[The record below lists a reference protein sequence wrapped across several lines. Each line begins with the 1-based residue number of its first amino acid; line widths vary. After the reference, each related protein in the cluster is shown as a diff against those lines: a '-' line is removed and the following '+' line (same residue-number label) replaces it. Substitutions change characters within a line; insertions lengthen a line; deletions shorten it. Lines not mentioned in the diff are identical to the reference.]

1 MQTPNQ
7 PNGNNIGATLS
18 AATQQQQPVQPQVQ
32 TQVPPVQPQQ
42 QYQVPP
48 VNNQQQVP
56 PTFNPNFNGGAQQPQ
71 QPGQPQQPQG
81 DRSSRIYG
89 ANNRR
94 PRMFTSTSYSE
105 NFKAAV
111 DAVTEYTKKREGDGF
126 NKSVFVFA
134 VQDPALI
141 CSALVFT
148 QCFETQGKG
157 YALVYTMMLE
167 NTGGTLKDLVGN
179 DPNTGEHY
187 AMPNM
192 PGSQYDD
199 LYWRKVGEVVGG
211 KLPGMAIVEAGATM
225 VKSEMDWA
233 NEQSIA
239 RLLST
244 AENACVTQMN
254 RQSGYQLE
262 DPFNIRRDINPQVD
276 RISANFNF
284 NPTPYITADNNPVR
298 NDVEIKLMASAD
310 SDMQR
315 QGSEPIVITRGF
327 VELLSAGPTQNVR
340 YNEWGQMVRDS
351 RTYYPQFVIT
361 NHENGIFDAQG
372 PEFTALAIFTATLII
387 ENSNWMNAFMPK
399 MVTGVDFNDIGAIN
413 YDLKLN
419 YDPTDPQ
426 ARPQRINTKD
436 HSFGAPQLQQLLAQA
451 CFPTMT
457 IAMDIE
463 ETGINTWQDAMYLQA
478 GGAPGSTVAQLSLD
492 GQNAHRAIIESW
504 DNMTDGAFS
513 RHFQDPNKLIT
524 VRDGTRI
531 PGGHYSA
538 SSTVR
543 CDSRNID
550 QLAVLNL
557 CGEQDPAVVEEF
569 KMISTSTSGISV
581 PKRVMLRNARL
592 ANLLGATYT
601 QKCYYERVVITP
613 EAVMALRAAVFEA
626 GLVIRPENMNNQYA
640 MNTWAAPVAAQYG
653 VSTAM
658 ASSLVP
664 GGFGHDQY
672 GRAVNYAGF
681 RTGPFGNFTG

>member
-7 PNGNNIGATLS
+7 NNGNDLGAALS
-18 AATQQQQPVQPQVQ
+18 AASSQAQAQQPQA
-32 TQVPPVQPQQ
+32 QVPP
-42 QYQVPP
+42 
-48 VNNQQQVP
+48 QQQVP
-56 PTFNPNFNGGAQQPQ
+56 PAYSQPGVNTQQ
-71 QPGQPQQPQG
+71 QPGFQPQDV

-89 ANNRR
+89 ANTRR
-94 PRMFTSTSYSE
+94 PRMFTATSYSE
-105 NFKAAV
+105 NLKIAV
-111 DAVTEYTKKREGDGF
+111 DAITEYTKKREADGF
-126 NKSVFVFA
+126 NKSVFVFPLT
-134 VQDPALI
+134 DPSLI
-141 CSALVFT
+141 CSALVFA
-148 QCFETQGKG
+148 QCFEAQGKG

-167 NTGGTLKDLVGN
+167 NTGGTLKDLTGQ
-179 DPNTGEHY
+179 DPHTGEHF

-192 PGSQYDD
+192 PGSQYDN
-199 LYWRKVGEVVGG
+199 LYYRKVTELVAG
-211 KLPGMAIVEAGATM
+211 KLPGLAVTEAGATM
-225 VKSEMDWA
+225 VKSEMEWS

-254 RQSGYQLE
+254 RLSGYQLE
-262 DPFNIRRDINPQVD
+262 APFNIRADINPQID

-284 NPTPYITADNNPVR
+284 NPTPYLTADNNPVR

-327 VELLSAGPTQNVR
+327 VELLSAGPQQNIT
-340 YNEWGQMVRDS
+340 YNQFGMPVRDMRS
-351 RTYYPQFVIT
+351 YYPQFVIT

-372 PEFTALAIFTATLII
+372 PEFTALAIFTSTLII
-387 ENSNWMNAFMPK
+387 ENNNWMNAFMPK

-419 YDPTDPQ
+419 YDPNDPQ
-426 ARPQRINTKD
+426 SRPQRINTKD
-436 HSFGAPQLQQLLAQA
+436 HSFGAQQLQQLLAQA

-457 IAMDIE
+457 IALDIE

-478 GGAPGSTVAQLSLD
+478 GGAPGTTVAQLSQD

-504 DNMTDGAFS
+504 DNLTDGAFS
-513 RHFQDPNKLIT
+513 RHFTDPNKLIT

-531 PGGHYSA
+531 PGGHYAASA
-538 SSTVR
+538 TTR

-569 KMISTSTSGISV
+569 KMVSTSTSGISV

-601 QKCYYERVVITP
+601 QKCYFERVVITP
-613 EAVMALRAAVFEA
+613 EAVMALRNAVFEA
-626 GLVIRPENMNNQYA
+626 GLIIRPENMNNQYA

-658 ASSLVP
+658 ASSLTP
-664 GGFGHDQY
+664 GGYGFDQT

-681 RTGPFGNFTG
+681 RTGTFGNFQG

>member
-7 PNGNNIGATLS
+7 NNGNDIGAAL
-18 AATQQQQPVQPQVQ
+18 ATAQQQQQQIQQPQVQ
-32 TQVPPVQPQQ
+32 QQVHQQVPPVQQQ
-42 QYQVPP
+42 
-48 VNNQQQVP
+48 QQQVP
-56 PTFNPNFNGGAQQPQ
+56 PAFDPAFANAQQFQQPQ
-71 QPGQPQQPQG
+71 AQNV
-81 DRSSRIYG
+81 DRTSRIYG
-89 ANNRR
+89 ANSRR

-105 NFKAAV
+105 NFKIAV
-111 DAVTEYTKKREGDGF
+111 DAINEFTKKREADGF
-126 NKSVFVFA
+126 GKSVFVFSL
-134 VQDPALI
+134 QDPSLI
-141 CSALVFT
+141 CSALIFA
-148 QCFETQGKG
+148 QCFETQGQG
-157 YALVYTMMLE
+157 YALIFTMMLE
-167 NTGGTLKDLVGN
+167 NTGGTLKDLTGQ
-179 DPNTGEHY
+179 DPNTGEHF

-192 PGSQYDD
+192 PGSQYDN
-199 LYWRKVGEVVGG
+199 LYYRKVSEAVAG
-211 KLPGMAIVEAGATM
+211 KLPSFVIVEAGATM
-225 VKSEMDWA
+225 VKSEMDWT
-233 NEQSIA
+233 NELSIA

-254 RQSGYQLE
+254 RQSNYQLE

-284 NPTPYITADNNPVR
+284 NPTPYLTADNNPIR

-310 SDMQR
+310 SDMQK

-327 VELLSAGPTQNVR
+327 VELLSAGPQQQFR
-340 YNEWGQMVRDS
+340 YDDWGRPVRDTRS
-351 RTYYPQFVIT
+351 YYPQFVIT

-372 PEFTALAIFTATLII
+372 PEFTALAVFTSTLII

-399 MVTGVDFNDIGAIN
+399 MVNGVDFNDIGAIN

-419 YDPTDPQ
+419 YDPADPQ

-436 HSFGAPQLQQLLAQA
+436 HSFGANQLQQLLGQA
-451 CFPTMT
+451 CHPTMT

-463 ETGINTWQDAMYLQA
+463 ETGINTWQDAMYLMA
-478 GGAPGSTVAQLSLD
+478 GGAPGTTVATLSPD

-513 RHFQDPNKLIT
+513 RNFQDPNKLIT

-531 PGGHYSA
+531 PGGHYAVSA
-538 SSTVR
+538 SER
-543 CDSRNID
+543 FDSRNID

-557 CGEQDPAVVEEF
+557 CGEQDPAVVDEF

-592 ANLLGATYT
+592 SNLLGSTYV
-601 QKCYYERVVITP
+601 QKCYYERVVFTP

-626 GLVIRPENMNNQYA
+626 GLIIRPENMNNQYA

-658 ASSLVP
+658 ASSLTP
-664 GGFGHDQY
+664 GGFGYDQQ
-672 GRAVNYAGF
+672 GRTVNFAGF
-681 RTGPFGNFTG
+681 RTGPFGAWQG